1 MKYRVRYNQGQ
12 YTDGS
17 GRVTSKSAIVD
28 AADVESA
35 RQKIRETKPRVGLV
49 FDAEPVYR
57 FRVVYLTGLPYAKYG
72 AFGRRHTVTFYA
84 ESAVAAR
91 EICRD
96 RHPAATSFE
105 SIINEEL

>member
-17 GRVTSKSAIVD
+17 GRVTSKSAIVT
-28 AADVESA
+28 ADDPESA
-35 RQKIRETKPRVGLV
+35 RAQVRATKPRVGLV
-49 FDAEPVYR
+49 FDAEPVHK

-72 AFGRRHTVTFYA
+72 AFGRRHTISFFA
-84 ESAVAAR
+84 ASAVEAR

-96 RHPAATSFE
+96 RHPDATSFE